1 MSDDITELTTNISN
15 LAKAQPAEK
24 ERFPCREPG
33 CARMFIYRKAR
44 DNHET
49 NIHSLASSASSAAE
63 PTSRSVSAD
72 YKKEHTEARL
82 SFGFLLLNFLDAV
95 KEGDGERLMRLYK
108 VALLIFK
115 TYGHSQYAYSTLLLT
130 VQINA
135 TLPLGWLIV

>member
-1 MSDDITELTTNISN
+1 M
-15 LAKAQPAEK
+15 
-24 ERFPCREPG
+24 
-33 CARMFIYRKAR
+33 
-44 DNHET
+44 
-49 NIHSLASSASSAAE
+49 SLAVQECLSIEKPETTMKPISTVLLRLLHQLLSLCISH
-63 PTSRSVSAD
+63 SVSAD